1 MKSLLT
7 RNISPRAALAVVVLV
22 LLASVVSGREK
33 RDLKPEPE
41 PAARITAPARATE
54 SPADLDLEKLNR
66 PRRQEAITDL
76 FAPPPA
82 ASAASAAP
90 APVQAATRP
99 TAPPLPFRYLAKII
113 DGDHTAVF
121 LMNGEDHYNV
131 KPGQVIDKTY
141 KVERVTETAVTFT
154 YLPLGTRQVLPVP
167 ALN

>member
-7 RNISPRAALAVVVLV
+7 RKVSPRAALAVAALA

-33 RDLKPEPE
+33 RDLAPDPA
-41 PAARITAPARATE
+41 PAARVAAAAAAPAPTVDFD
-54 SPADLDLEKLNR
+54 PEKLAR
-66 PRRQEAITDL
+66 PRSQEPIADL
-76 FAPPPA
+76 FAPPP
-82 ASAASAAP
+82 SAAP
-90 APVQAATRP
+90 AAQAVAEAP
-99 TAPPLPFRYLAKII
+99 PSAPPLPFRYIAKII
-113 DGDHTAVF
+113 DGDRTAVF

-131 KPGQVIDKTY
+131 QPGQVIDKTY